1 MEYVY
6 DNKGDELTFFLI
18 LLCGYR
24 IIFKVDVPAPCICN
38 HFGSGLLLPNTDE
51 SYCQKIKDAKNILF
65 ICSLEQTCFLNC

>member
-24 IIFKVDVPAPCICN
+24 IIFKVDVPAPCICK
-38 HFGSGLLLPNTDE
+38 HFGSGLFLPNTDE
-51 SYCQKIKDAKNILF
+51 RC
-65 ICSLEQTCFLNC
+65 